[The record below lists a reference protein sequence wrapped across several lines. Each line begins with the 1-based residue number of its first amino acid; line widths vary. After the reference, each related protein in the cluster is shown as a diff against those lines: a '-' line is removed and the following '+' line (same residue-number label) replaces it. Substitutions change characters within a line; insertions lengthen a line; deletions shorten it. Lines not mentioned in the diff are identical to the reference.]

1 MNKWMMINK
10 HMIGMVAVFCVGLC
24 ASCKGGHGS
33 DPKPVVARAGP
44 VVAGPPGYD
53 LGAPKKYIVPES
65 LHEISGICLL
75 KNNPDTMYAIEDE
88 TGRLFHFHLG
98 DGRFP
103 AYKFGGHGDY
113 EDVTILNDA
122 EFVVLRSDGSLFVFP
137 LGLIRGGDKKAV
149 KVYEHILPKGE
160 YEGVYFDPGD
170 GEKSTSRVKTADD
183 GPSDKGP
190 KGLSDDEGGRLIV
203 LCKNCPDD
211 DQRDEVSAY
220 VLQYDDKHV
229 LRIKDHFFV
238 QVPASRLHS
247 IHSKVK
253 FHPSCVARHPLTKDW
268 YIVSSVNKVL
278 IVFDGQW
285 KVKGMYD
292 LDPVL
297 FKQPEGLAFDNKGN
311 MYISNEGVQGNANVL
326 VFSYKP

>member
-1 MNKWMMINK
+1 MTTNKWMMINK

-33 DPKPVVARAGP
+33 DPKPVVARAAP

-137 LGLIRGGDKKAV
+137 LGLIRGGDKKVV

-160 YEGVYFDPGD
+160 YEGVFG
-170 GEKSTSRVKTADD
+170 
-183 GPSDKGP
+183 
-190 KGLSDDEGGRLIV
+190 DEGGRLIAI
-203 LCKNCPDD
+203 CKNCPDD

-220 VLQYDDKHV
+220 LLQYDDKHV

-238 QVPASRLHS
+238 QVPASKLHS

-311 MYISNEGVQGNANVL
+311 MYISNEGVRGNANAL
-326 VFSYKP
+326 GFSYKP

>member
-1 MNKWMMINK
+1 MMINK
-10 HMIGMVAVFCVGLC
+10 HMIVFLMSIFCVGLC
-24 ASCKGGHGS
+24 ASCEGGHGG
-33 DPKPVVARAGP
+33 GP
-44 VVAGPPGYD
+44 QPAVTHATPIVAGPPGYD
-53 LGAPKKYIVPES
+53 LGAPKKYIVSEA
-65 LHEISGICLL
+65 LHEISGICFL

-103 AYKFGGHGDY
+103 AYKFDGHGDY

-122 EFVVLRSDGSLFVFP
+122 EFVVLRSDGSLFVFKI
-137 LGLIRGGDKKAV
+137 GLIRGGDKEEV
-149 KVYEHILPKGE
+149 KSYIHILPKGE
-160 YEGVYFDPGD
+160 YEGVFG
-170 GEKSTSRVKTADD
+170 
-183 GPSDKGP
+183 
-190 KGLSDDEGGRLIV
+190 DEGGRLIV

-211 DQRDEVSAY
+211 NQRDEVSAY
-220 VLQYDDKHV
+220 LLQYNDKHV
-229 LRIKDHFFV
+229 LGVKDHFFV
-238 QVPASRLHS
+238 QVTASKLRS

-253 FHPSCVARHPLTKDW
+253 FHPSCLARHPLTKDW

-311 MYISNEGVQGNANVL
+311 MFISNEGVQGNANVL
-326 VFSYKP
+326 LFSYKP

>member
-1 MNKWMMINK
+1 VTTNKWMMINK

-24 ASCKGGHGS
+24 ASCKGDHGS

-53 LGAPKKYIVPES
+53 LGAPKKYVVPES

-137 LGLIRGGDKKAV
+137 MGLIRGGDKKDV
-149 KVYEHILPKGE
+149 KVYAHILPKGE
-160 YEGVYFDPGD
+160 YEGVFGD
-170 GEKSTSRVKTADD
+170 D
-183 GPSDKGP
+183 
-190 KGLSDDEGGRLIV
+190 GGRLIAI
-203 LCKNCPDD
+203 CKNCPDD

-220 VLQYDDKHV
+220 LLQYDDKHV
-229 LRIKDHFFV
+229 LHIKDHFFV
-238 QVPASRLHS
+238 QVPASKLHS

>member
-1 MNKWMMINK
+1 MMINK
-10 HMIGMVAVFCVGLC
+10 HMIGFFMAVFCVELC
-24 ASCKGGHGS
+24 ASCEGGHGGG
-33 DPKPVVARAGP
+33 PKPVVTHASP
-44 VVAGPPGYD
+44 VVAGPSGYD
-53 LGAPKKYIVPES
+53 LGAPKKYIVNEA
-65 LHEISGICLL
+65 LHEISGICFL
-75 KNNPDTMYAIEDE
+75 KNNADTMYAIEDE
-88 TGRLFHFHLG
+88 KGRLFHFHLG

-122 EFVVLRSDGSLFVFP
+122 EFVVLRSDGSLFVFAI
-137 LGLIRGGDKKAV
+137 GLIRGGDNKAV
-149 KVYEHILPKGE
+149 KVYAHILPRGE
-160 YEGVYFDPGD
+160 YEGVFG
-170 GEKSTSRVKTADD
+170 
-183 GPSDKGP
+183 
-190 KGLSDDEGGRLIV
+190 DEGGRLIV

-220 VLQYDDKHV
+220 VLQYNDKHV
-229 LRIKDHFFV
+229 LAIKDHFFV
-238 QVPASRLHS
+238 QVAASKLHS
-247 IHSKVK
+247 IHEKVK
-253 FHPSCVARHPLTKDW
+253 FHPSCIARHPLTKDW

-292 LDPVL
+292 LDPIL

-326 VFSYKP
+326 LFPYKP